1 MKPFLAV
8 AVSAALISPVVVIP
22 ALLVESTEAQASVRS
37 DLDKIA
43 QFLEK
48 AAKEKIQ
55 YCVIS
60 ALDMMR
66 LPATGILKRTIDRM
80 IDRIKGL
87 EDPKVQAVIDV
98 ISEEAEAAGEP
109 VEGVVIA
116 ELLAGL
122 YGDTAQCRD

>member
-1 MKPFLAV
+1 MKRFLAV

-37 DLDKIA
+37 DLDKVA
-43 QFLEK
+43 QILEEV
-48 AAKEKIQ
+48 AVDDIQ
-55 YCVIS
+55 SSVLCSLGY
-60 ALDMMR
+60 MR
-66 LPATGILKRTIDRM
+66 LTATGILKRTIDRM

-109 VEGVVIA
+109 VEGEVIS
-116 ELLAGL
+116 ELVLAL
-122 YGDTAQCRD
+122 TNKYSLC

>member
-1 MKPFLAV
+1 MKRFLAV

-48 AAKEKIQ
+48 VAEDKIQ
-55 YCVIS
+55 SCVVS

-80 IDRIKGL
+80 MDRIKGL

-109 VEGVVIA
+109 VEGEVIA
-116 ELLAGL
+116 GLAL
-122 YGDTAQCRD
+122 TFWNKVNIC

>member
-1 MKPFLAV
+1 MKRFLAV

-22 ALLVESTEAQASVRS
+22 ALLVESTEAQASVSS

-66 LPATGILKRTIDRM
+66 IPATGILKRTIDRM

-98 ISEEAEAAGEP
+98 ISEEAKAAGEP
-109 VEGVVIA
+109 VEGEVIA
-116 ELLAGL
+116 GLAL
-122 YGDTAQCRD
+122 TVWNKYNIC

>member
-1 MKPFLAV
+1 MKRFLAV

-22 ALLVESTEAQASVRS
+22 ALLVESTEAQASVSS

-109 VEGVVIA
+109 VEGEVIA
-116 ELLAGL
+116 GLAL
-122 YGDTAQCRD
+122 TVWNKYNIC

>member
-1 MKPFLAV
+1 MKRFLAV

-48 AAKEKIQ
+48 VAEDKIQ
-55 YCVIS
+55 SCVVS

-80 IDRIKGL
+80 MDRIKGL

-109 VEGVVIA
+109 VEGEVIA
-116 ELLAGL
+116 ELAVALSSKWNL
-122 YGDTAQCRD
+122 C

>member
-1 MKPFLAV
+1 MKRFLAV

-48 AAKEKIQ
+48 VADDKIQ
-55 YCVIS
+55 SCVVS

-80 IDRIKGL
+80 MDRIKGL

-109 VEGVVIA
+109 VEGEVIA
-116 ELLAGL
+116 GLAL
-122 YGDTAQCRD
+122 TFWNKVNIC

>member
-1 MKPFLAV
+1 MKRFLAV

-22 ALLVESTEAQASVRS
+22 ALLVESTEAQASVSS

-48 AAKEKIQ
+48 VAKEKIQ

-80 IDRIKGL
+80 NDRIKGL
-87 EDPKVQAVIDV
+87 EHPKVQALVNV

-109 VEGVVIA
+109 VEGEVIA
-116 ELLAGL
+116 GLAL
-122 YGDTAQCRD
+122 TFWNKVNIC